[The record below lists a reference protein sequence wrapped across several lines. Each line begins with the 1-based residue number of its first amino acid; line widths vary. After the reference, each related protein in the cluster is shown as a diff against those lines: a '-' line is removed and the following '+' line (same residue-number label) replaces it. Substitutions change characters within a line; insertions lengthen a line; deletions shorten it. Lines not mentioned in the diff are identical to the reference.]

1 MFVSWSAVR
10 GFVVVELCGDMVVG
24 ALAVCGVAVVL
35 ELPDGILLD
44 EQAATKMANARVL
57 RRPRNNLL
65 EPVKVALR
73 TT

>member
-10 GFVVVELCGDMVVG
+10 GFVVVELCDMVVG